1 MRVILLQTSDLQLV
15 LLQGANACRAG
26 VRCPER
32 GHDWDLLR
40 KGCISNYDL
49 IFAGDFAAW
58 SIDNEMDVPVFHSIK
73 NVRTPFADLINI
85 RGGNS
90 CCLQGGS
97 CARSRND
104 AKTEFDKLARDS
116 NNR

>member
-15 LLQGANACRAG
+15 LLQGADASCAG

-32 GHDWDLLR
+32 GHDRYLLR
-40 KGCISNYDL
+40 KGCITNYDL
-49 IFAGDFAAW
+49 IFAGDLAAW
-58 SIDNEMDVPVFHSIK
+58 SIYNEVDVPVFHAIK
-73 NVRTPFADLINI
+73 NVRTPFPDLINV

-90 CCLQGGS
+90 GCLQGGG
-97 CARSRND
+97 CAGGRNN
-104 AKTEFDKLARDS
+104 AKAEFDKLARDS